1 MLAESIPRVY
11 ETEVAAKA
19 KNKTQN
25 QENFHAVVGNDEGLV
40 REKALLLHNR
50 LTGGVDDGF
59 THETIDGIADDSESA
74 YQICAQTIQALLTVP
89 MFGGDKVVWLRN
101 VSFLTDSVTGRSQ
114 RTESG
119 VASLQATLEKGLPD
133 GVKFLLTAQG
143 VDKRRAFWKF
153 IESAAD
159 VQVYDRIDTS
169 RDDWQDQVAAMV
181 TKRANELRLRFDPDA
196 LALFVMLAGEQSQQ
210 IGNELEKL
218 DLYLGEERREVTE
231 DDVRLLVPLS
241 RAAVV
246 FEIGKAIQLGHPTRA
261 IELIDQQLE
270 ADESAIG
277 IMRAS
282 IIGVVRNLY
291 MAKLIAEHFKISA
304 GNYGAF
310 AGALNRLPEADR
322 AWLPQKKDGSGV
334 NVFPIF
340 LAADHA
346 RNFDLADLQKV
357 MEATLKADQSLVT
370 TGLDHRLV
378 LHRLIVEIAAAHR
391 AKPRKQ
397 GR

>member
-1 MLAESIPRVY
+1 M
-11 ETEVAAKA
+11 AAKP
-19 KNKTQN
+19 KTTPVKSG
-25 QENFHAVVGNDEGLV
+25 NFFAVVGSDEGLV
-40 REKALLLHNR
+40 REKALLLYNQ

-59 THETIDGIADDSESA
+59 THETIDGIADNSDSAFE
-74 YQICAQTIQALLTVP
+74 ICSSTVQALLTLP

-101 VSFLTDSVTGRSQ
+101 ANFFADNVTGRSQ
-114 RTESG
+114 RTEAG
-119 VASLQATLEKGLPD
+119 VESLRATLERGIPD

-143 VDKRRAFWKF
+143 VDKRRGFWKF
-153 IESAAD
+153 IEKAAD
-159 VQVYDRIDTS
+159 VQVHDRIDTS
-169 RDDWQDQVAAMV
+169 RDDWQDQVAALV
-181 TKRANELRLRFDPDA
+181 TRRARELDLNFHPDA

-246 FEIGKAIQLGHPTRA
+246 FEIGKAIQMGNASRA
-261 IELIDQQLE
+261 IQLIDEQLE

-282 IIGVVRNLY
+282 IIGVVRNLF
-291 MAKLIAEHFKISA
+291 MAKLIIEKFKVPT
-304 GNYGAF
+304 GNYSSFSGS
-310 AGALNRLPEADR
+310 LNRLPESDR

-340 LAADHA
+340 LAADNA
-346 RNFDLADLQKV
+346 KNFELAGLQQV
-357 MEATLKADQSLVT
+357 MEATLKADQALVT

-378 LHRLIVEIAAAHR
+378 LHRLIVEIASA
-391 AKPRKQ
+391 RKAPA
-397 GR
+397 RRR